1 MVRLAPM
8 LRRACA
14 ASVILVGMIAV
25 TSRAAQADTLQQA
38 LAKLYTDSPDLMAA
52 RYVAET
58 TNEVFNQVAANALP
72 QVSTS
77 WNANYGRTYT
87 EILRDQGDFTI
98 DGGLQAGVSLTQ
110 TISPVLSG
118 GVTQTRKSV
127 EAGWVNYDQS
137 EQQII
142 LSGIRAYLSVI
153 QAQSAISLQ
162 AGNITLL
169 ESQLNAAQSRYDAG
183 TGTRTD
189 VAQVSASL
197 ADAQAGVQQAR
208 GNLAIAQAT
217 YAQVFGSRPQ
227 SLIFPPL
234 PAGLP
239 RTLNEAQAAAMKGN
253 PSIKAALVALQEA
266 EAKKKVTEA
275 ELKPTYRIGLDAT
288 RSQNVIDGGG
298 ATSFSSSIGVSLPLY
313 GGRQISKSKIRQDE
327 IAVHR
332 LRQQLASA
340 QALVEQEVVQAW
352 NQFQT
357 AQAVGAARA
366 AQIQAAELS
375 LRGSEAEVGAGT
387 KTNND
392 VIASQQSLT
401 SAQVSANNARVDVV
415 QGAYNLVAAMGRLSA
430 RDLALPVRY
439 YEPER
444 EFENRRI
451 ENLATLLYDR

>member
-1 MVRLAPM
+1 
-8 LRRACA
+8 
-14 ASVILVGMIAV
+14 
-25 TSRAAQADTLQQA
+25 
-38 LAKLYTDSPDLMAA
+38 
-52 RYVAET
+52 
-58 TNEVFNQVAANALP
+58 
-72 QVSTS
+72 
-77 WNANYGRTYT
+77 
-87 EILRDQGDFTI
+87 
-98 DGGLQAGVSLTQ
+98 
-110 TISPVLSG
+110 
-118 GVTQTRKSV
+118 
-127 EAGWVNYDQS
+127 
-137 EQQII
+137 
-142 LSGIRAYLSVI
+142 
-153 QAQSAISLQ
+153 
-162 AGNITLL
+162 
-169 ESQLNAAQSRYDAG
+169 
-183 TGTRTD
+183 
-189 VAQVSASL
+189 
-197 ADAQAGVQQAR
+197 
-208 GNLAIAQAT
+208 
-217 YAQVFGSRPQ
+217 
-227 SLIFPPL
+227 
-234 PAGLP
+234 
-239 RTLNEAQAAAMKGN
+239 MKGN